1 MNIKRLLIKLTFF
14 FSFFKIVTSLKIIQL
29 ETRHCTVT
37 FYLLFCCHF
46 VMLLIYYNC
55 IYIIYVRVYT
65 NMHTKGKERCSKTV

>member
-1 MNIKRLLIKLTFF
+1 MNIKKVINKIDLFF
-14 FSFFKIVTSLKIIQL
+14 PPFHFLKIVTSLKIIQL

-55 IYIIYVRVYT
+55 IYIIYVCVYET
-65 NMHTKGKERCSKTV
+65 MHTKGKERC